1 MDDNTKFPSGSS
13 SNTADSSD
21 DKVLDY
27 GGSNNLPFE
36 LADEAE
42 LVGDIEKESVDI
54 EARPVIE
61 GASVG
66 DPASVVS
73 EEVSST
79 EEMGIDSM
87 VPGPENSEEIRSDI
101 DVSKEILT
109 DDADDSESFLDDTEN
124 I

>member
-1 MDDNTKFPSGSS
+1 MDDNKKFPSGSS
-13 SNTADSSD
+13 SSTSDSSD
-21 DKVLDY
+21 DKVLDD
-27 GGSNNLPFE
+27 GGSNNLPLE
-36 LADEAE
+36 LADESE

-54 EARPVIE
+54 KAQPVI
-61 GASVG
+61 GDSSVG
-66 DPASVVS
+66 DTVSVVS
-73 EEVSST
+73 EEVYST

>member
-1 MDDNTKFPSGSS
+1 MDDNKKFPSGSS
-13 SNTADSSD
+13 SSTSDSSD
-21 DKVLDY
+21 DKVLDD

-42 LVGDIEKESVDI
+42 LVGDIEIESVDI